1 MNVQRFHQQTIRG
14 LIQTTVNRTHL
25 DLERRE
31 LISIGTTVDWNNI
44 RSLVQ
49 GIDILF
55 KHKINTQR
63 ERLSIE
69 NLVVDIRT
77 RITHTI
83 FGIANLEEFEEALAR
98 GIAAYSRYI
107 KRNNLSQPANSGG
120 FRQTLEE
127 QFHLGL
133 LENSQRDFQ
142 ITYRVSRYREYKQRI
157 IQIINQF
164 FLNTE
169 ANPNLNRAFQAAIQD
184 CCWCLF
190 NYRNTP
196 LYRTALREYIEDIY
210 IEANRELQHQGFT
223 IQHQGLII
231 QPIELIRNLEV
242 YIRQQCTYLHF
253 NLENNAAHLIGIVY
267 RRRLIQRQQ
276 QAHMDQAAF

>member
-1 MNVQRFHQQTIRG
+1 M
-14 LIQTTVNRTHL
+14 HL

-55 KHKINTQR
+55 RHEINTRR
-63 ERLSIE
+63 EKLSIE
-69 NLVVDIRT
+69 NLVVDVRT

-83 FGIANLEEFEEALAR
+83 SGIANLEEFEEALAR

-169 ANPNLNRAFQAAIQD
+169 ANPNLNCAFQAAIQD
-184 CCWCLF
+184 CC
-190 NYRNTP
+190 
-196 LYRTALREYIEDIY
+196 
-210 IEANRELQHQGFT
+210 
-223 IQHQGLII
+223 
-231 QPIELIRNLEV
+231 
-242 YIRQQCTYLHF
+242 
-253 NLENNAAHLIGIVY
+253 
-267 RRRLIQRQQ
+267 
-276 QAHMDQAAF
+276 

>member
-25 DLERRE
+25 NLERRE

-55 KHKINTQR
+55 RHEINTRR

-69 NLVVDIRT
+69 NLVVDVRT

-83 FGIANLEEFEEALAR
+83 SGIANLEEFEEALAR
-98 GIAAYSRYI
+98 GIAAYSQYI
-107 KRNNLSQPANSGG
+107 KRNNLSQPANRG
-120 FRQTLEE
+120 FCQTLEE

-133 LENSQRDFQ
+133 LENSQRDLQ
-142 ITYRVSRYREYKQRI
+142 ITNRVSRYLEYKQHI

-164 FLNTE
+164 FLNNE
-169 ANPNLNRAFQAAIQD
+169 VNPNLNRAFQAAIQD

-190 NYRNTP
+190 NYRNTS
-196 LYRTALREYIEDIY
+196 LYRTALRKYI
-210 IEANRELQHQGFT
+210 
-223 IQHQGLII
+223 
-231 QPIELIRNLEV
+231 
-242 YIRQQCTYLHF
+242 
-253 NLENNAAHLIGIVY
+253 
-267 RRRLIQRQQ
+267 
-276 QAHMDQAAF
+276 